1 MKELMMNS
9 VTHTLQVLACL
20 GLVGLAER
28 VGVAAQAPK
37 EQAQT
42 PAVVAPSREV
52 PPLIPLSVQVVV
64 SRYQGEK
71 KVSSLPYT
79 LAVNANAS
87 RQGTAGSTVSSLR
100 MGVEIPL
107 ATSPLPPPDGKSL
120 AAAGLI
126 QYRPFG
132 TNIDAWANS
141 IGTNRFQ
148 VNVSIEDSSIY
159 TTEQAAS
166 ASPKA
171 SDMPVFR
178 SYRYKNELVLRDG
191 QSAQFTAATDR
202 VTGEVIKVDVTLS
215 VLK

>member
-1 MKELMMNS
+1 MKRVM
-9 VTHTLQVLACL
+9 HTLQVLACL
-20 GLVGLAER
+20 GLVGLAESG
-28 VGVAAQAPK
+28 GVAAQAAK
-37 EQAQT
+37 EPAQT
-42 PAVVAPSREV
+42 PPLAAPSPQLL

-64 SRYQGEK
+64 SRHQGDK

-79 LAVNANAS
+79 LAVNANAM
-87 RQGTAGSTVSSLR
+87 RQGTPGSTVSSLR

-107 ATSPLPPPDGKSL
+107 STTPLPPADGKSL

-141 IGTNRFQ
+141 VDTNHFQ

-159 TTEQAAS
+159 TSEQAAS
-166 ASPKA
+166 AIPKA
-171 SDMPVFR
+171 NDMPVFR

>member
-1 MKELMMNS
+1 MMTS
-9 VTHTLQVLACL
+9 VMHTLQVLACL
-20 GLVGLAER
+20 GLVGLADT

-42 PAVVAPSREV
+42 PALAAPTAQL

-87 RQGTAGSTVSSLR
+87 RQGTPGSAVSSLR

-107 ATSPLPPPDGKSL
+107 ATTPVPPPDGKSL
-120 AAAGLI
+120 AAAGLM

-132 TNIDAWANS
+132 TAIDAWANS
-141 IGTNRFQ
+141 IDANRFQ
-148 VNVSIEDSSIY
+148 VNVSVEDSSIY

-171 SDMPVFR
+171 TDMPVFR

-202 VTGEVIKVDVTLS
+202 ISGEVIKVDVTLS

>member
-1 MKELMMNS
+1 LNKELMMKS
-9 VTHTLQVLACL
+9 VTHTLQLLAYL
-20 GLVGLAER
+20 GLIGLAESG
-28 VGVAAQAPK
+28 GVAAQAPK

-42 PAVVAPSREV
+42 PALAAPPV
-52 PPLIPLSVQVVV
+52 QLPPLIPLNVQVVV

-87 RQGTAGSTVSSLR
+87 RQGTPGSTVSSLR
-100 MGVEIPL
+100 MGVEVPL
-107 ATSPLPPPDGKSL
+107 STTPLPPSDGKSL
-120 AAAGLI
+120 AAAGI

-141 IGTNRFQ
+141 IDTNRFQ

>member
-1 MKELMMNS
+1 MKRVM
-9 VTHTLQVLACL
+9 HILQVLACL
-20 GLVGLAER
+20 GLVGLAES
-28 VGVAAQAPK
+28 VGMTAQAPK
-37 EQAQT
+37 DQPQT
-42 PAVVAPSREV
+42 PAVVAPTREL

-87 RQGTAGSTVSSLR
+87 SRQGTPGSTVSSLR

-107 ATSPLPPPDGKSL
+107 STTPLPPPDGKSV

-141 IGTNRFQ
+141 VDTTHFQ

-166 ASPKA
+166 AIPKA
-171 SDMPVFR
+171 NDMPVFR

-202 VTGEVIKVDVTLS
+202 VTGEVIKVDVTLT

>member
-1 MKELMMNS
+1 MKELMMKS
-9 VTHTLQVLACL
+9 VMHTLQVLACL
-20 GLVGLAER
+20 GLIALGESA
-28 VGVAAQAPK
+28 GAAAQAPK

-42 PAVVAPSREV
+42 PGLVTPTPQL

-107 ATSPLPPPDGKSL
+107 STTAPSPDGKSL
-120 AAAGLI
+120 AAPGPI

-141 IGTNRFQ
+141 IDANRFQ

-171 SDMPVFR
+171 SDLPVFR

>member
-1 MKELMMNS
+1 MKESMMNS
-9 VTHTLQVLACL
+9 VMHNLQVMACL
-20 GLVGLAER
+20 GLIGLVESAA
-28 VGVAAQAPK
+28 VAAQAPK
-37 EQAQT
+37 EQAPT
-42 PAVVAPSREV
+42 PALVTPTPQL

-79 LAVNANAS
+79 MAVNANAL
-87 RQGTAGSTVSSLR
+87 RQGNPGSAVSSLR

-107 ATSPLPPPDGKSL
+107 ATTPLPPLDGKSL
-120 AAAGLI
+120 ATAGLI

-141 IGTNRFQ
+141 IDTNRFQ

-159 TTEQAAS
+159 TTEQAAA

-215 VLK
+215 ILK